1 MNREHHMPLRR
12 YLMPLAVVLVAAGC
26 TDQTGPSPTAIPVPL
41 AGVMPPPL
49 PGTHILQQSSAAP
62 RLQTYQVSFWARRG
76 TQTTVFVN
84 YRRRPGQWLP
94 DPFLRFRIP
103 INGLVAGA
111 DGAPLDRGDSVRITL
126 TIDTVSFNVDFQPSG
141 VLFSLSSPA
150 QLAIW
155 YQDASPDLN
164 GDGVVDATDQA
175 LKDQLAIWYRGSRTQ
190 AWKQVWS
197 KNDTSQ
203 EVVTAA
209 LYHFSQY
216 AVAW

>member
-1 MNREHHMPLRR
+1 MHREPHMSVRRYMMPLTF
-12 YLMPLAVVLVAAGC
+12 VLVAAGC
-26 TDQTGPSPTAIPVPL
+26 TDQTGPSPTAVPVPL
-41 AGVMPPPL
+41 AALVPL
-49 PGTHILQQSSAAP
+49 PLGTHILRQSPAAP

-111 DGAPLDRGDSVRITL
+111 GGVPLDRGDSVRITL

-141 VLFSLSSPA
+141 VLFSTSSPA

-155 YQDASPDLN
+155 YQDANPDLN

-175 LKDQLAIWYRGSRTQ
+175 LKEQLAIWYRGSRTQ
-190 AWKQVWS
+190 AWKQVSS

-216 AVAW
+216 GVAW

>member
-1 MNREHHMPLRR
+1 MHREHHMPLRR
-12 YLMPLAVVLVAAGC
+12 YLMSLTLVLVAAGC
-26 TDQTGPSPTAIPVPL
+26 TDQTGPSPAAVPVPL
-41 AGVMPPPL
+41 AAVVPPPL
-49 PGTHILQQSSAAP
+49 PGTHILQQSPAAP

-84 YRRRPGQWLP
+84 YRRRPGQWFP

-111 DGAPLDRGDSVRITL
+111 GGVPLARGDSVRITL

-141 VLFSLSSPA
+141 VLFSTSSPA

-155 YQDASPDLN
+155 YQDANPDLN
-164 GDGVVDATDQA
+164 GDGIVDATDQA
-175 LKDQLAIWYRGSRTQ
+175 LKDQLAIWYRGSK
-190 AWKQVWS
+190 AGPWKQVWS
-197 KNDTSQ
+197 KNDSSQ

-216 AVAW
+216 AVCW

>member
-1 MNREHHMPLRR
+1 MNREHHMRFRR
-12 YLMPLAVVLVAAGC
+12 YMMPLTFVLVAAGC
-26 TDQTGPSPTAIPVPL
+26 TDQTGPSPTTVPMPL
-41 AGVMPPPL
+41 AALVPPP
-49 PGTHILQQSSAAP
+49 PGTHILQQSPAAP
-62 RLQTYQVSFWARRG
+62 RLQTYQVSFWAKRG

-103 INGLVAGA
+103 INGLVAG
-111 DGAPLDRGDSVRITL
+111 GGGVPLDRGDSVRITL

-141 VLFSLSSPA
+141 VLFSLLSPA

-155 YQDASPDLN
+155 YQDASADLN

-190 AWKQVWS
+190 AWKYDNVF
-197 KNDTSQ
+197 NRN
-203 EVVTAA
+203 
-209 LYHFSQY
+209 
-216 AVAW
+216 

>member
-1 MNREHHMPLRR
+1 MNREHHMRFRR
-12 YLMPLAVVLVAAGC
+12 YMMPLTFVLVAAGC
-26 TDQTGPSPTAIPVPL
+26 TDQTGPSPTAVPVPL
-41 AGVMPPPL
+41 AALVPPP
-49 PGTHILQQSSAAP
+49 PGTHILQQSPTAP
-62 RLQTYQVSFWARRG
+62 RLQTYQVSFWAKRG

-94 DPFLRFRIP
+94 DEFLRFRIP

-111 DGAPLDRGDSVRITL
+111 GGVPLARGDSVRITL

-141 VLFSLSSPA
+141 VLFSSSSPA

-175 LKDQLAIWYRGSRTQ
+175 LKEQLAIWYRGSRTQ
-190 AWKQVWS
+190 AWKQVSS

-216 AVAW
+216 GVAW

>member
-1 MNREHHMPLRR
+1 MNREYHMRFRRYMMPLTF
-12 YLMPLAVVLVAAGC
+12 VLVAAGC
-26 TDQTGPSPTAIPVPL
+26 TDQTGPSPTTVPMPL
-41 AGVMPPPL
+41 AALVPPP
-49 PGTHILQQSSAAP
+49 PGTHILQQSPAAP
-62 RLQTYQVSFWARRG
+62 RLQTYQVSFWAKRG

-103 INGLVAGA
+103 INGLVAG
-111 DGAPLDRGDSVRITL
+111 GGGVPLDRGDSVRITL

-190 AWKQVWS
+190 AWRQVWS
-197 KNDTSQ
+197 KNDPSQ

-216 AVAW
+216 AVGW